1 MQRLI
6 SISLLLG
13 ASTTFAQQF
22 PRHELSINGF
32 RNPSIGLEYRQ
43 NHVSVHAGYYL
54 TAFRAGV
61 NTSFLRAGLTY
72 WFLPVGCKPNPS
84 SFYTSVSYVRGFNG
98 DYREKN
104 GAMGE
109 VGFRWMVWKGL
120 NLRIGVAALMAPGE
134 SLKVNPTPGIGYAF
148 SW

>member
-1 MQRLI
+1 MQRLLLM
-6 SISLLLG
+6 SLLLG
-13 ASTTFAQQF
+13 ASHVFAQPF

-43 NHVSVHAGYYL
+43 NHVSIHAGYYP
-54 TAFRAGV
+54 TAFSAGV

-72 WFLPVGCKPNPS
+72 WFLPVGHKPNPS
-84 SFYTSVSYVRGFNG
+84 SFYTSISYVRGLNR
-98 DYREKN
+98 DYEDKN

-109 VGFRWMVWKGL
+109 VGYRWMVWKGL
-120 NLRIGVAALMAPGE
+120 NLRIGVAVLTAPGE